1 MWDVTPC
8 RVGEWASDTVGL
20 ASSGPLHSYY
30 FFRRIR
36 RLALVCVCVY
46 VCGRLV
52 GGKHTFSEVTGVT
65 LRRLSQRLEKR
76 CCERKL
82 RVGLSGGR

>member
-36 RLALVCVCVY
+36 RLALVCVCV
-46 VCGRLV
+46 CMCV
-52 GGKHTFSEVTGVT
+52 GVSSAASTHFLK
-65 LRRLSQRLEKR
+65 
-76 CCERKL
+76 
-82 RVGLSGGR
+82 